1 MSYQVFV
8 IYDIRLLFLIYS
20 KVLTILMDVG
30 GDLESVDAGGWTPLH
45 CACAAA
51 RVSCVSALTARGSDP
66 AATTPDG
73 HRPSALIGTVR
84 LLCSFI
90 C

>member
-1 MSYQVFV
+1 MIDFWFCV
-8 IYDIRLLFLIYS
+8 

-30 GDLESVDAGGWTPLH
+30 GDLESVDFGGWTPLH

-51 RVSCVSALTARGSDP
+51 RASCVSALTARGSDP

-84 LLCSFI
+84 IFDLFI
-90 C
+90 YILTAVPGTW